1 MDRDEFN
8 DIIKSIKNK
17 NITKEDMELLY
28 VTLGLEKED
37 DVKVSAVESF
47 LTLAGTNIDLVKK
60 YGVYIDE
67 YYQLPMKNRRN
78 VCKAAYKEF
87 VKSGNFNIDVISN
100 FIVNEVETLEES
112 TDPVVEEIRESYK
125 LLEKNPKINANGI
138 RYE

>member
-17 NITKEDMELLY
+17 NITKEDMEFLY

-60 YGVYIDE
+60 YGIYIDE

-78 VCKAAYKEF
+78 VCKTAYKDF
-87 VKSGNFNIDVISN
+87 IKNGNLSIENLST
-100 FIVNEVETLEES
+100 FIVNEVESMEES
-112 TDPVVEEIRESYK
+112 VDPVVEAIRESNK
-125 LLEKNPKINANGI
+125 LLQKNSKINTNGV

>member
-17 NITKEDMELLY
+17 NITKEDIEFLY

-67 YYQLPMKNRRN
+67 YYQLPIRHRRN
-78 VCKAAYKEF
+78 VCKAAYKDF
-87 VKSGNFNIDVISN
+87 INSGNLSIENLSI
-100 FIVNEVETLEES
+100 FIVNEVESMEES
-112 TDPVVEEIRESYK
+112 IDPVVEAIRKSNK
-125 LLEKNPKINANGI
+125 LLQKNPKINTNGV

>member
-17 NITKEDMELLY
+17 NITKEDIEFLY

-37 DVKVSAVESF
+37 DVKASAVESF

-67 YYQLPMKNRRN
+67 YYQLPIRHRRN

-87 VKSGNFNIDVISN
+87 TKSGNFNIDVISN

-112 TDPVVEEIRESYK
+112 TDPVIEATRESYK
-125 LLEKNPKINANGI
+125 LLEKNPKINTNGI

>member
-17 NITKEDMELLY
+17 NIAKEDMEFLY

-60 YGVYIDE
+60 YGIYIDE
-67 YYQLPMKNRRN
+67 YYQLPIKNRRN

-87 VKSGNFNIDVISN
+87 TKSGNFNIDVISN

-112 TDPVVEEIRESYK
+112 VDPVIEAIRESYK
-125 LLEKNPKINANGI
+125 LLEKNPKINTNGI

>member
-17 NITKEDMELLY
+17 NITKEDIEFLY

-112 TDPVVEEIRESYK
+112 TDPVVEAIRESYK
-125 LLEKNPKINANGI
+125 LLEKNPKINTNGI

>member
-17 NITKEDMELLY
+17 NITKEDMEFLY

-78 VCKAAYKEF
+78 VCKAAY
-87 VKSGNFNIDVISN
+87 
-100 FIVNEVETLEES
+100 
-112 TDPVVEEIRESYK
+112 
-125 LLEKNPKINANGI
+125 
-138 RYE
+138 

>member
-17 NITKEDMELLY
+17 NITKEDIEFLY

-67 YYQLPMKNRRN
+67 YYQLPIRHRRN

-87 VKSGNFNIDVISN
+87 TKSGNFNIDVISN

-112 TDPVVEEIRESYK
+112 TDPVIEAIRESYK
-125 LLEKNPKINANGI
+125 LLEKNPKINTNGI

>member
-17 NITKEDMELLY
+17 NITKEDIEFLY

-87 VKSGNFNIDVISN
+87 TKSGNFNIDVISN

-112 TDPVVEEIRESYK
+112 TDPVVEAIRESYK
-125 LLEKNPKINANGI
+125 LLEKNPKINTNGI

>member
-17 NITKEDMELLY
+17 NITKEDIEFLY

-37 DVKVSAVESF
+37 DVKASAVESF

-67 YYQLPMKNRRN
+67 YYQLPIRHRRN

-87 VKSGNFNIDVISN
+87 TKSGNFNIDVISN

-112 TDPVVEEIRESYK
+112 TDPVIESIR
-125 LLEKNPKINANGI
+125 
-138 RYE
+138 

>member
-17 NITKEDMELLY
+17 NITKEDIEFLY

-37 DVKVSAVESF
+37 DVKASAVESF

-67 YYQLPMKNRRN
+67 YYQLPIRHRRN

-112 TDPVVEEIRESYK
+112 TDPVVEAIRESYK
-125 LLEKNPKINANGI
+125 LLEKNPKINTNGI